1 MLDVVQAVQLP
12 RQLHH
17 GKGRAQGGHLRPHQG
32 LIGDGPAIAGR
43 ENRLEMVAHRL
54 IPQHLLK
61 LVAGLQGVGFL
72 IVHADVKLFHLALAG
87 MLDLIHGKIG
97 VLFQGIE
104 IRAVLRV
111 PGHAARDAD
120 VQLAAAGQDGSAVLQ
135 GRAQLFQLFP
145 HGVPAVVTVE
155 QQHELI
161 AREAGSEGARRGT
174 GRQAAARLAEVL
186 VAPVVA
192 IGVVDGFQVVQVGHK
207 QGGVAQRF
215 RLGKQALAHP
225 LECLTV
231 VQARQD
237 IVIALVLDAAALQR
251 RHLLVFPAQLDDGAC
266 KLVQLPDAR
275 AGELRHADMVL
286 LGPGQLIGE
295 LRHRFCQLACHHNT
309 APQAHHRGQK
319 RRHDQQVA
327 DGMGEPIEVI
337 LGHGPDQQPRLAG
350 ERCVPAV
357 KPQLLERRV
366 LLLSI
371 QPELPVHSIPVQ
383 RKGLGHLLVG
393 ILPREEC
400 GSDVD
405 DVIPF

>member
-1 MLDVVQAVQLP
+1 MELIKSRLSSRDEAALFQLFKGAGGLEQGNVLDVVQAVQLP

-61 LVAGLQGVGFL
+61 LVAGLHGVGLL

-87 MLDLIHGKIG
+87 MLDLIHGKIS

-161 AREAGSEGARRGT
+161 AREAGREGARRGYW
-174 GRQAAARLAEVL
+174 AARQR
-186 VAPVVA
+186 PVW
-192 IGVVDGFQVVQVGHK
+192 
-207 QGGVAQRF
+207 
-215 RLGKQALAHP
+215 
-225 LECLTV
+225 
-231 VQARQD
+231 
-237 IVIALVLDAAALQR
+237 R
-251 RHLLVFPAQLDDGAC
+251 RYWS
-266 KLVQLPDAR
+266 
-275 AGELRHADMVL
+275 
-286 LGPGQLIGE
+286 
-295 LRHRFCQLACHHNT
+295 
-309 APQAHHRGQK
+309 PQSW
-319 RRHDQQVA
+319 
-327 DGMGEPIEVI
+327 P
-337 LGHGPDQQPRLAG
+337 
-350 ERCVPAV
+350 
-357 KPQLLERRV
+357 
-366 LLLSI
+366 
-371 QPELPVHSIPVQ
+371 
-383 RKGLGHLLVG
+383 
-393 ILPREEC
+393 
-400 GSDVD
+400 
-405 DVIPF
+405 